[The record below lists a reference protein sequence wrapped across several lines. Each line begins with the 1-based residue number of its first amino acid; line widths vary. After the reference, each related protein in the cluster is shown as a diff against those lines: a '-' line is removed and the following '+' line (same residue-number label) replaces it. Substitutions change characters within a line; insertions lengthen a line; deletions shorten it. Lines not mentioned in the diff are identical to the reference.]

1 MTKYQITISCE
12 KGKLAKTLRELAETL
27 SDERYVIG
35 HINDKKYTVN
45 IKEIK
50 KDKDEDRHI

>member
-1 MTKYQITISCE
+1 MKYQITISCE

-27 SDERYVIG
+27 ADERYIIG
-35 HINDKKYTVN
+35 SIKDKKYSVN

-50 KDKDEDRHI
+50 DEKCKT